1 VFDPSDILEAQ
12 NVQVRE
18 DLTMEVQLVG
28 LEDRRVEEHREKTI
42 SLVKVTWD
50 KRMGDSTWELEE
62 DMRKAYPHLFSGK
75 S

>member
-1 VFDPSDILEAQ
+1 MFDPSDILEAQ